1 MTSDQAHLSSLEL
14 DVLAFDAL
22 PPPEKMRVTA
32 HLGSCASC
40 RQRSEELASLK
51 AHFTRQVLP
60 GHLAELSWRPSP
72 WAHWGGLLGR
82 LAPVLVLAGLAL
94 FLVLPR
100 GRVHP
105 APDLGVKGGASLQ
118 VFVHRGER
126 VWRAEEGEPLSPED
140 QLRFQVES
148 GGLPYLLI
156 VSIDGAGKPS
166 IYYPFNALRSGP
178 VASGEPVALPYSII
192 LDAAPGPERL
202 YALFSR
208 QPLQATQVRAELQ
221 RIGSGGPDAIRA
233 STRLPIGAEEQ
244 ASFLFEKATP

>member
-1 MTSDQAHLSSLEL
+1 MNPAQAHLSSLEL
-14 DVLAFDAL
+14 DALALDAL
-22 PPPEKMRVTA
+22 PRPEKARLSE
-32 HLGSCASC
+32 HLGACASC
-40 RQRSEELASLK
+40 RQRSEELAASR
-51 AHFTRQVLP
+51 AHFTQYVLP
-60 GHLAELSWRPSP
+60 RHLADRSWRPSP

-82 LAPVLVLAGLAL
+82 LVPVLAVAGLAL

-100 GRVHP
+100 ERVHETP
-105 APDLGVKGGASLQ
+105 ALGVKGGASLQ

-126 VWRAEEGEPLSPED
+126 VWKAEEGEPLSPDD
-140 QLRFQVES
+140 QIRFQVES
-148 GGLPYLLI
+148 GGLPYLLV

-178 VASGEPVALPYSII
+178 VETGEPVALPYSII

-208 QPLQATQVRAELQ
+208 EPLQVTEVRAELQ
-221 RIGSGGPDAIRA
+221 KIGSGGPDAIRA
-233 STRLPIGAEEQ
+233 STRLSVQAEDQ